1 MTGVSARRPTE
12 ICITIDTE
20 FSIGGNFADPRL
32 APVAEP
38 IVLGEVG
45 GKEHGLGFLLDRL
58 CGSGARATF
67 FVEAL
72 QTAYFGDE
80 PMGAIARRIAAAG
93 QDVQLHLH
101 PCWLAYETRGAGG
114 AADAPNDSCAGRS
127 DAELDRFFAIGLAA
141 FARWGLPRPIAV
153 RAGNFQA
160 DMSFYRAAERHG
172 LALSSNIA
180 LAAEGAAEPDLRLA
194 GGRHRF
200 GRVLELPVLSYLYP
214 MGRRQR
220 LRLLAITAASVAEIG
235 SVLRQAR
242 EREIS
247 PVVLVTHPQEFVKHR
262 DVRYSRLRRNRVNQ
276 ARFEGLLGF
285 VRRHPD
291 EFAVVPMCDIA
302 SDDGAAT
309 GEMCE
314 PTISVSALKSFARM
328 VENGVND
335 RIWWY

>member
-1 MTGVSARRPTE
+1 MSAQRPTE

-32 APVAEP
+32 APVAAP
-38 IVLGEVG
+38 VVLGAVG

-58 CGSGARATF
+58 GGSGVRATF

-80 PMGAIARRIAAAG
+80 PMGGIARRIVAAG
-93 QDVQLHLH
+93 QDAQLHLH
-101 PCWLAYETRGAGG
+101 PCWLSYESGNG
-114 AADAPNDSCAGRS
+114 AATGSPNDSCAGRS
-127 DAELDRFFAIGLAA
+127 DADLDRLFAAGLAA
-141 FARWGLPRPIAV
+141 FARWGLPRPVAV

-172 LALSSNIA
+172 LGLSSNIA
-180 LAAEGAAEPDLRLA
+180 LAAERPAEPGLRLA

-200 GRVLELPVLSYLYP
+200 GGVLELPVLSYLYP
-214 MGRRQR
+214 LGRRRR
-220 LRLLAITAASVAEIG
+220 LRLLAITASSVAEFG

-242 EREIS
+242 QRGIS

-262 DVRYSRLRRNRVNQ
+262 DIRYSQLRRNRVNQ
-276 ARFEGLLGF
+276 ARLEGLLRF
-285 VRRHPD
+285 VGRHPD

-302 SDDGAAT
+302 GDDGAASDD
-309 GEMCE
+309 MRE
-314 PTISVSALKSFARM
+314 PTISVSALKALARM

>member
-1 MTGVSARRPTE
+1 VSAQRPTE

-32 APVAEP
+32 APVAAP
-38 IVLGEVG
+38 VVLGEVG

-58 CGSGARATF
+58 CGSGVRATF

-80 PMGAIARRIAAAG
+80 PMGGFARRIAAAG

-101 PCWLAYETRGAGG
+101 PCWLSYEGGGTGG
-114 AADAPNDSCAGRS
+114 AIGAPNDSCAGRS
-127 DAELDRFFAIGLAA
+127 DAELDRIFAAGFAA
-141 FARWGLPRPIAV
+141 FARWELPRPVAV

-172 LALSSNIA
+172 LRLSSNIA
-180 LAAEGAAEPDLRLA
+180 LAAGCAAEPGLRLS

-214 MGRRQR
+214 LGRRRR
-220 LRLLAITAASVAEIG
+220 LRLLAITASSVAEIG

-242 EREIS
+242 ERGIS

-276 ARFEGLLGF
+276 ARLEGLLRF
-285 VRRHPD
+285 VGQHPD

-302 SDDGAAT
+302 SDDATAT
-309 GEMCE
+309 GDIRE
-314 PTISVSALKSFARM
+314 PEISVSALAAFARM
-328 VENGVND
+328 VGNGVND
-335 RIWWY
+335 RVWWY